1 MKMLFLAT
9 VILLCNTRMHYA
21 SAWKAVAITQT
32 QTVVKV
38 ESCLDPQIYL
48 QFEEPITVSPI
59 GNILTFSRISPSNRA
74 KM

>member
-21 SAWKAVAITQT
+21 SAWEAVAITQT

-38 ESCLDPQIYL
+38 ESCLDPQ
-48 QFEEPITVSPI
+48 PITVSPI
-59 GNILTFSRISPSNRA
+59 GNILTFPRISPSNHA